1 MSFANLGNI
10 FVPDIQAT
18 GASNSSKSPM
28 GLFFQSDFLALKT
41 FNFLETL
48 KLSPQRFSVF
58 MCTFINV

>member
-10 FVPDIQAT
+10 FVPDIQAR

-41 FNFLETL
+41 FNFLKTL
-48 KLSPQRFSVF
+48 KLSPQMFTVFSCVLL
-58 MCTFINV
+58 